1 MRRIFTAVTVV
12 FTLMTVPAFAADG
25 ETTPATGGLLISSAA
40 VAAATAAA
48 PAPAPAPGADFS
60 TNVFARVKRP
70 AALPTLYVASA
81 ALQGYDAYS
90 TLSAIRAGAVEANPV
105 MQGVV
110 KSPAAFVAVKASVTA
125 LSIMAAEKMWKRGN
139 RFGAIG
145 VMVASNVAMGLVA
158 ANNARV
164 LASMK

>member
-1 MRRIFTAVTVV
+1 MRRILTAAVLA
-12 FTLMTVPAFAADG
+12 FTLMTAPAFAADG
-25 ETTPATGGLLISSAA
+25 DATPPVGGLVISGAALAA
-40 VAAATAAA
+40 VTAAA
-48 PAPAPAPGADFS
+48 PAPDPSADFS

-90 TLSAIRAGAVEANPV
+90 TLSAIRDGAVEANPV
-105 MQGVV
+105 MKGVV
-110 KSPAAFVAVKASVTA
+110 KNPTAFVAMKAGVTA

-139 RFGAIG
+139 RLGAVG

-164 LASMK
+164 LATMR